1 MPYEIERK
9 FLVTNNSWQSL
20 ATDFDFLEQGY
31 LFVNA
36 QKTLRVRIINHKK
49 AFLGFK
55 AAIDAGLVRHE
66 FEYEIP
72 VEEAKTL
79 LNKYSEFPPIIK
91 KRFKFLYAQ
100 FIWEIDV
107 FEGANTGLIVAEV
120 ELPTPETKIEL
131 PNWVGLE
138 ITTDAKY
145 FNAALSV
152 KPYNTW

>member
-55 AAIDAGLVRHE
+55 AAIDAGL
-66 FEYEIP
+66 ICLGSM
-72 VEEAKTL
+72 EAT
-79 LNKYSEFPPIIK
+79 IIK
-91 KRFKFLYAQ
+91 IRNT
-100 FIWEIDV
+100 FIEINP
-107 FEGANTGLIVAEV
+107 F
-120 ELPTPETKIEL
+120 
-131 PNWVGLE
+131 
-138 ITTDAKY
+138 
-145 FNAALSV
+145 
-152 KPYNTW
+152 